1 MPTLAAPRRPAH
13 AVAVLLS
20 AVLWGTTGTVA
31 HFAPAGS
38 SPLAIGLSTFAIGGV
53 VLAAISAK
61 RVLAVLRQ
69 RQQLGWVL
77 AGAVGVVLYPAAYYP
92 SMALAGVAVGN
103 VVALGSGP
111 IFAALLEWA
120 VDRRRPDARWAL
132 ATGVAAVGIVLLT
145 LGGHGGAAGDASSA
159 DASLAPAGVALALV
173 AGFGYALYAFAGSRL
188 IARGASASGAMGS
201 LFLVGGLVCASW
213 LAVVGIGP
221 LASPAGL
228 ATIAYLGLVPMAL
241 AYLLFG
247 FGLRVLRS
255 SSATTIA
262 LAEPVV
268 ATLLAVLVVGERPAV
283 IGWIGLAV
291 VAIGIALL
299 ALPRPLTRGSRGVAS
314 GAPTTRGAVMPD
326 PHINDEELYEKLRDE
341 GNSKEKS
348 ARIANAAARDGRDE
362 VGERG
367 GEAGDYE
374 DRTVDELQDRAK
386 ELGIEGYSDLKKDE
400 LIDKLRNH

>member
-1 MPTLAAPRRPAH
+1 MPTLASPRRTAH
-13 AVAVLLS
+13 AVAVLLA

-69 RQQLGWVL
+69 RQQLAWVL

-145 LGGHGGAAGDASSA
+145 LGGHGGAAA

-188 IARGASASGAMGS
+188 IARGASASGAMGA
-201 LFLVGGLVCASW
+201 LFLVGGVACAAW
-213 LAVVGIGP
+213 LALVGVGP

-228 ATIAYLGLVPMAL
+228 ATIGYLGLVPMAL

-299 ALPRPLTRGSRGVAS
+299 ALPSPLTSRSRGVAS
-314 GAPTTRGAVMPD
+314 GTPTTRGMGMPD
-326 PHINDEELYEKLRDE
+326 PHIKDEELYETLRDE

-386 ELGIEGYSDLKKDE
+386 ELGIEGYSDLRKDE
-400 LIDKLRNH
+400 LIERLRNH